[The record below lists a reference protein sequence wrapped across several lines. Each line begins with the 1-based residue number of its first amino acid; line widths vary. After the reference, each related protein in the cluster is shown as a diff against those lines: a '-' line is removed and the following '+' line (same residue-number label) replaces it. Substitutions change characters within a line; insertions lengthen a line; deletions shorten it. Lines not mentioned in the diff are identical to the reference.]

1 MADTRA
7 HDAASESST
16 EARTPDEAAPAS
28 AAATVLRAL
37 QRSAGNHAVARL
49 LAREAAPT
57 AESDPALVAP
67 VPKEAVDELKDPAG
81 SLYGVKMP
89 ITVELL
95 DLLTPK
101 SYATKDKREK
111 PEGKGKYAYTKFSG
125 AAFVKG
131 KDEAGVEDASAID
144 PNDVKQGQ
152 LGDCYLLSALA
163 AIARANPEAIR
174 KLVSGPNSDGTF
186 NVTIYS
192 DTGGAFS
199 TEWTPKTVKVTPT
212 FPSYTWGAPAFAERG
227 DIDPA
232 QGGPELWV
240 MLIEKAYA
248 TVEGGYGDIGGGYGR
263 KAMTRL
269 TGVASKSFDPDDYT
283 DVQVVSTIKYYLSA
297 KWAVTAGSDWY
308 LRDAYKNEA
317 RKKGIVLEHEYAV
330 VAVDE
335 TKKTIDLQNPWG
347 DEHIKGLTIS
357 EFRKYFR
364 EVAANP
370 LTKK

>member
-1 MADTRA
+1 MSQTRA
-7 HDAASESST
+7 HTDANSEQAEAS
-16 EARTPDEAAPAS
+16 ARPEAAPTGP
-28 AAATVLRAL
+28 AALVQAL
-37 QRSAGNHAVARL
+37 QQGAGNRAVARV
-49 LAREAAPT
+49 LAREAAPVG
-57 AESDPALVAP
+57 ESDPALVAP
-67 VPKEAVDELKDPAG
+67 VPREAVEELKDPER
-81 SLYGVKMP
+81 SIYGVKVP

-101 SYATKDKREK
+101 SYATKDGKREK
-111 PEGKGKYAYTKFSG
+111 PEGEGKYAYTRFSG
-125 AAFVKG
+125 ASFVKG
-131 KDEAGVEDASAID
+131 AGDVDAID

-152 LGDCYLLSALA
+152 LGDCYLLSAMA
-163 AIARANPEAIR
+163 AIARANPDLIR
-174 KLVSGPNSDGTF
+174 RLVSGPNSDGTF

-199 TEWTPKTVKVTPT
+199 TEWTPRVVKVTPT

-248 TVEGGYGDIGGGYGR
+248 TVEGGYGDIVGGYGR

-269 TGVASKSFDPDDYT
+269 TGIESKTFDPSDYT
-283 DVQVVSTIKYYLSA
+283 DVQTISTIKYYLSA

-308 LRDAYKNEA
+308 VRNAYKEEA
-317 RKKGIVLEHEYAV
+317 RKQGIILEHEYAV
-330 VAVDE
+330 VSIDE
-335 TKKTIDLQNPWG
+335 AKKTIDLQNPWG
-347 DEHIKGLTIS
+347 QEHITAMPIGT
-357 EFRKYFR
+357 FRKYFR

-370 LTKK
+370 LKKK

>member
-1 MADTRA
+1 VTQARERADTRGEQA
-7 HDAASESST
+7 E
-16 EARTPDEAAPAS
+16 APARS
-28 AAATVLRAL
+28 EGATTGPAALVQAL
-37 QRSAGNHAVARL
+37 QRGAGNTAVARL
-49 LAREAAPT
+49 LAREPAPT
-57 AESDPALVAP
+57 GESEPELVAP
-67 VPKEAVDELKDPAG
+67 VPKEAVDELKDPER
-81 SLYGVKMP
+81 SIYGVKMP
-89 ITVELL
+89 ITLELV

-101 SYATKDKREK
+101 REGRQDKREK
-111 PEGKGKYAYTKFSG
+111 PEGDGKYAYTKFSG

-131 KDEAGVEDASAID
+131 ATDTEAVD

-152 LGDCYLLSALA
+152 LGDCYLLSAMA
-163 AIARANPEAIR
+163 AIARANPDVIR
-174 KLVSGPNSDGTF
+174 RLVSGPNADGTF

-199 TEWTPKTVKVTPT
+199 TEWTPKVVKVTPT

-248 TVEGGYGDIGGGYGR
+248 MVEGGYSDIKGGYGR

-269 TGVASKSFDPDDYT
+269 TGVESKSFDPSDYT
-283 DVQVVSTIKYYLSA
+283 DVQVISTIKYYLSA

-308 LRDAYKNEA
+308 VRDAYKEEA
-317 RKKGIVLEHEYAV
+317 RKKGVVLEHEYSV
-330 VAVDE
+330 VSVDDA
-335 TKKTIDLQNPWG
+335 KNTIDLQNPWG
-347 DEHIKGLTIS
+347 EEHIKAMPVAT
-357 EFRKYFR
+357 FRKYFR

-370 LTKK
+370 LKKK

>member
-1 MADTRA
+1 
-7 HDAASESST
+7 
-16 EARTPDEAAPAS
+16 
-28 AAATVLRAL
+28 
-37 QRSAGNHAVARL
+37 VARL
-49 LAREAAPT
+49 LARDAAPT
-57 AESDPALVAP
+57 AESDPARVAP
-67 VPKEAVDELKDPAG
+67 VPAEALEEVKEPKTI
-81 SLYGVKMP
+81 YGVKMP
-89 ITVELL
+89 ITVELI
-95 DLLTPK
+95 DMLTPK

-111 PEGKGKYAYTKFSG
+111 PEGGGKYAYTKFSG

-131 KDEAGVEDASAID
+131 KDEAGVEDAGEID

-152 LGDCYLLSALA
+152 LGDCYLLSAMA

-174 KLVSGPNSDGTF
+174 KLVKGPNADGTF
-186 NVTIYS
+186 DVTIYS

-212 FPSYTWGAPAFAERG
+212 FPSYTWGAPAYAERG

-248 TVEGGYGDIGGGYGR
+248 TVEGGYGDIVGGYGR

-269 TGVASKSFDPDDYT
+269 TGVASKTFDPDDYT

-308 LRDAYKNEA
+308 VRDAYKNEA

-335 TKKTIDLQNPWG
+335 AKKTIDLQNPWG
-347 DEHIKGLTIS
+347 AEHIKGLAIS